1 MKKHFLFIFL
11 ISLVLGSQNLYA
23 QGSYDLIS
31 LETKKFLGQFSI
43 IPGSAKK
50 ITDRQGY
57 DNQPFFINDDQMV
70 FSSSDEKG
78 NFDIFLYSFE
88 SGKFTNMTRTSTK
101 NEYSPLLTDCGK
113 YISAVTV
120 EEDNSKRLWL
130 YPINFGEPELLYDD
144 IEPVNYYDW
153 YNNIAAMNIEGE
165 PNKLIYPRSRE
176 NVVTLAE
183 NVGRSIQKRPKT
195 SQVTFLDKGANVV
208 INGKDTYEIKAYDLE
223 ENVQS
228 NFGVALSGA
237 VDFIWLDKNTL
248 LMARDQELFIKK
260 IKKSQD
266 WVKIAKVTM
275 PGYGAISRMAISPKS
290 NRLVLVM
297 ERNEKE

>member
-1 MKKHFLFIFL
+1 MKKQLLLL
-11 ISLVLGSQNLYA
+11 IILYWGIGLQLGHA
-23 QGSYDLIS
+23 QGSYDLVA
-31 LETKKFLGQFSI
+31 LETKKFFGNFSI
-43 IPGSAKK
+43 IPGSAQK
-50 ITDRQGY
+50 ITDRKGY
-57 DNQPFFINDDQMV
+57 DNQPFFINNEQLV
-70 FSSSDEKG
+70 FSSADENG
-78 NFDIFLYSFE
+78 NYDIFLYNFD
-88 SGKFTNMTRTSTK
+88 SGKFTNMTRTETK
-101 NEYSPLLTDCGK
+101 SEYSPLLTDCGQ

-120 EEDNSKRLWL
+120 EEDSSQRLWL
-130 YPINFGEPELLYDD
+130 YPLNFGEPELLYDD

-153 YNNIAAMNIEGE
+153 YNNIAAMNVEGQ
-165 PNKLIYPRSRE
+165 PNKLIYPHSRE

-183 NVGRSIQKRPKT
+183 NVGRSIQNRPKT
-195 SQVTFLDKGANVV
+195 SQVTYLDKGANVV

-223 ENVQS
+223 ENVLS

-248 LMARDQELFIKK
+248 LMARNQELYIKK

-275 PGYGAISRMAISPKS
+275 PEYGAISRLAISPKS

-297 ERNEKE
+297 ERKND